1 MKKTL
6 RIVILSEMKQTVSDD
21 LGRLEEFYF
30 VTSDI
35 SERKILRDKINYSKS
50 LLNEIDQ
57 MIEEL

>member
-1 MKKTL
+1 MRKTL
-6 RIVILSEMKQTVSDD
+6 RIVILSEMKQTVSED
-21 LGRLEEFYF
+21 LRRLEEFYF
-30 VTSDI
+30 VTSDV